1 MQLALD
7 QLSGG
12 RAKDQITWA
21 ASHNRLADADVF
33 LRALS
38 EQEWHHLKD
47 WSRSRARESRTADQ
61 HDAWTVA
68 TRLRD
73 ADLHG
78 DLDTYLE
85 PCLTPDERK
94 VADIEGWILGVA

>member
-1 MQLALD
+1 MEHPTR
-7 QLSGG
+7 SVGHRGG
-12 RAKDQITWA
+12 
-21 ASHNRLADADVF
+21 VP
-33 LRALS
+33 RALEPQS
-38 EQEWHHLKD
+38 
-47 WSRSRARESRTADQ
+47 SAESRTADQ

-73 ADLHG
+73 ADLQG